1 MTRNGHAAV
10 PCARLHLPRGTT
22 PRNTWS
28 TQSTADPYSVTVPRT
43 PSAPLEA
50 HVVSHTHWDREWYLS
65 ATRFRQ
71 RLVALIDELLADDT
85 DRNAFLL
92 DGQAIV
98 LEDYLAVRPERRA
111 ELSARLRDG
120 RLEAGPW
127 YVLADELIASGEAL
141 VRNLFA
147 GRRVLRSLR
156 AEAPDV
162 LYSPDAFGH
171 PAALPTL
178 AAGFGFPL
186 IILWRGYGS
195 ARWPAGDIVRW
206 RGADGSGALL
216 YHLPRD
222 GYSFAA
228 SLPTE
233 PAAAADRWRAMR
245 EELGPRSIVGVVMLP
260 NGADHHARQ
269 DLLPEAIASLAAA
282 AVPDR
287 IIASSLD
294 DFASALR
301 RAAAESPLPLIEGEL
316 RDSYGY
322 TWNLQGTFATR
333 AHQKRANAF
342 ADRLLIRD
350 AEPWAALAWAR
361 GGFSR
366 RSLLD
371 AAWTTL
377 LACHPH
383 DTLCGCSID
392 PVARAMDARLEETT
406 VQATGIRDDAL
417 LDIVGHDAVRA
428 RTARRD
434 WREVVIVRNPAPRTR
449 GGIAELEIRRFIA
462 DVPIG
467 YGSAHAAPPRRLR
480 LPPPE
485 LDGGRIPLQVLGR
498 SVAPDRVESARH
510 YPDNDLVEVTSA
522 VAWVPPV
529 GGYGTHV
536 FALDAVPASPVE
548 APTRVRAGANLLDN
562 GILTVA
568 LDDAGNLAIASVAL
582 GARIA
587 GVIHFEDI
595 PDVGDLYTHAPG
607 STGVTHAS
615 FLGAHVVQRGPLR
628 GTIEGRWRLR
638 MPESAALAGD
648 HVSLTD
654 YSTPVTAMPAIGQGP
669 LVPLE
674 IEVRVTLDAAS
685 DVVRIDI
692 HGDNSARDH
701 RLRVIF
707 STGVAEPEVWADAA
721 FGPVRRVRLEIPE
734 ADRAMETPVHG
745 APLHRYV
752 SAYGADRGTT
762 LFSDGLAEYEM
773 LDQGRIAVTLVR
785 AVGELSRNN
794 LPERPGHAGWPVST
808 PLAQCQGPFTGR
820 FALMLHGPRTAQT
833 LHDVESA
840 ADDVLVPLQGA
851 TLRSALTIAPP
862 TAGLELRGRGLA
874 FGSAKESEDGAA
886 LALRCV
892 NLTDER
898 VEGSWRLGFNAHT
911 ARTARLD
918 ETPAESL
925 AIENGEVRFSAP
937 PRGVVTILV
946 R

>member
-1 MTRNGHAAV
+1 M
-10 PCARLHLPRGTT
+10 
-22 PRNTWS
+22 
-28 TQSTADPYSVTVPRT
+28 TVPRT

-50 HVVSHTHWDREWYLS
+50 HLVSHTHWDREWYLP

-71 RLVALIDELLADDT
+71 RLVALIDELLAEDAG
-85 DRNAFLL
+85 RSAFLL

-111 ELSARLRDG
+111 EVMARLEDG

-127 YVLADELIASGEAL
+127 YVLADELIPGGEAL

-156 AEAPDV
+156 ATSPGV

-171 PAALPTL
+171 PAGLPTL

-195 ARWPAGDIVRW
+195 SRWPAGDVVRW
-206 RGADGSGALL
+206 RGPDGSGALL
-216 YHLPRD
+216 YHLPRE
-222 GYSFAA
+222 GYGFA
-228 SLPTE
+228 SLL
-233 PAAAADRWRAMR
+233 PADAQAAADRWRRMR
-245 EELGPRSIVGVVMLP
+245 DELGPRSVVGVVLLP
-260 NGADHHARQ
+260 NGADHHALQ
-269 DLLPEAIASLAAA
+269 EMLPEAIAALRAAA
-282 AVPDR
+282 APDKV
-287 IIASSLD
+287 ISSSLSG
-294 DFASALR
+294 FASALR

-322 TWNLQGTFATR
+322 TWALQGTFATR
-333 AHQKRANAF
+333 AHQKRANAH
-342 ADRLLIRD
+342 AERLLVRE
-350 AEPWAALAWAR
+350 AEPWAALGWAR
-361 GGFSR
+361 GGVSR

-371 AAWTTL
+371 ATWATL

-392 PVARAMDARLEETT
+392 SVARAMDERMEEATT
-406 VQATGIRDDAL
+406 QAAGIRDDAL

-428 RTARRD
+428 RPARRD
-434 WREVVIVRNPAPRTR
+434 WREVVIVRNPAARTR
-449 GGIAELEIRRFIA
+449 RGVAELEIRRFIA

-467 YGSAHAAPPRRLR
+467 QGSAHAAPPRRLR

-485 LDGGRIPLQVLGR
+485 LDGGRVPLQILGR
-498 SVAPDRVESARH
+498 SVTYDRVESPRH
-510 YPDNDLVEVTSA
+510 YPDNDLVELTNA

-529 GGYGTHV
+529 AGYGTHT
-536 FALDAVPASPVE
+536 FALDAIPATPVDPP
-548 APTRVRAGANLLDN
+548 ARVRATGNLLDN

-568 LDDAGNLAIASVAL
+568 IDDAGNLAIASVPL
-582 GARIA
+582 GARLA
-587 GVIHFEDI
+587 GILHFEDI

-628 GTIEGRWRLR
+628 GTIEGRWHLR
-638 MPESAALAGD
+638 MPQSATLTGE
-648 HVSLTD
+648 HVALTD
-654 YSTPVTAMPAIGQGP
+654 YSTPAAAMPAIGQRP

-674 IEVRVTLDAAS
+674 LDVRITLDAAS

-692 HGDNSARDH
+692 RGENVARDH
-701 RLRVIF
+701 RLRAIF
-707 STGVAEPEVWADAA
+707 STGVADPEAWADAA
-721 FGPVRRVRLEIPE
+721 FGPVRRARLELPE
-734 ADRAMETPVHG
+734 ADRAMETPVHA

-752 SAYGADRGTT
+752 SLYGADRGTT
-762 LFSDGLAEYEM
+762 LFSDGLAEYEV
-773 LDQGRIAVTLVR
+773 LKGGAIAVTLVR
-785 AVGELSRNN
+785 AVGELSRND

-808 PLAQCQGPFTGR
+808 PMAQCQGAFAGR
-820 FALMLHGPRTAQT
+820 FALMLHGPRSAHTV
-833 LHDVESA
+833 HDVELA
-840 ADDVLVPLQGA
+840 ADDLLTPLQGS
-851 TLRSALTIAPP
+851 TLRSALAIAPP
-862 TAGLELRGRGLA
+862 TSGLELRGQGLA
-874 FGSAKESEDGAA
+874 FGSAKESEDGAT
-886 LALRCV
+886 LALRCI
-892 NLTDER
+892 NLTDIA
-898 VEGSWRLGFNAHT
+898 VQGAWRLGFTAHT
-911 ARTARLD
+911 AQLARLD
-918 ETPAESL
+918 ETPLGPL